1 MPRWY
6 KSRGGL
12 KRKTIYIPKIII
24 LLLIFGLSAGYLFYI
39 VERNLKPTIIQIARS
54 KAHILATETMN
65 KVLYEKIL
73 TNTDYED
80 LVTVHKDTQQRITLM
95 QANTIKISRIL
106 SEANLAIKESI
117 KNLEKQAF
125 NIPLG
130 QVLNSSL
137 LAHYGPNIYVRL
149 LPVGTVHVTFGDNF
163 EEAGI
168 NQTRHILYLNIDT
181 TVKIVVPLVTE
192 DILVSN
198 RVPIAETIIIGEVPN
213 TYFGIGSALQMKE
226 LDIKQ

>member
-12 KRKTIYIPKIII
+12 ERKIIHIPKIII
-24 LLLIFGLSAGYLFYI
+24 FLLIFALSAGYLFYK
-39 VERNLKPTIIQIARS
+39 VERNLKPAIIQIARS

-65 KVLYEKIL
+65 KVLYEEIL
-73 TNTDYED
+73 INTDYED
-80 LVTVHKDTQQRITLM
+80 LITVHKDAQQRITLM

-106 SEANLAIKESI
+106 SKANLAIKESL

-130 QVLNSSL
+130 QALQSSL
-137 LAHYGPNIYVRL
+137 LAHYGPDIYVRL
-149 LPVGTVHVTFGDNF
+149 LPVGTINVTFGDNF

-168 NQTRHILYLNIDT
+168 NQTRHILYLDINT
-181 TVKIVVPLVTE
+181 TVKIVVPMVTE

-198 RVPIAETIIIGEVPN
+198 RVPIAESIIIGEVPN
-213 TYFGIGSALQMKE
+213 TYFGIGSALLKKDVDVNQ
-226 LDIKQ
+226 

>member
-12 KRKTIYIPKIII
+12 KRKVFHIPKIII
-24 LLLIFGLSAGYLFYI
+24 FLIIFGLSAGYLFYI
-39 VERNLKPTIIQIARS
+39 VDRNLKPTIIQIARS
-54 KAHILATETMN
+54 RAHILATETMN
-65 KVLYEKIL
+65 KVLYEEIL
-73 TNTDYED
+73 NNTDYED
-80 LVTVHKDTQQRITLM
+80 LITVHKDTQQRITLM

-106 SEANLAIKESI
+106 SEANLAIKETL
-117 KNLEKQAF
+117 KNLEKQTF

-130 QVLNSSL
+130 QALNSSL
-137 LAHYGPNIYVRL
+137 LAHYGPNIHVRL
-149 LPVGTVHVTFGDNF
+149 LPVGTVNVTFGDNF

-192 DILVSN
+192 DILVNN
-198 RVPIAETIIIGEVPN
+198 RVPIAETIIVGEVPN
-213 TYFGIGSALQMKE
+213 TYFGISSALQKK
-226 LDIKQ
+226 DVDVNK